1 MIGSLAAVTETSILP
16 VESASYRNLRL
27 RVGSGLVAMGI
38 AHVVAP
44 APFVK
49 IIPKS
54 VPNPK
59 FWNLVAAGAE
69 AAAGILLL
77 QSDPKKQRIG
87 GALATV
93 TFIGVYPANID
104 MAIKAGK
111 PTNPKAIAAW
121 ARLPMQL
128 PMIRSGIRLAK
139 GEA

>member
-1 MIGSLAAVTETSILP
+1 MTDTAVLP
-16 VESASYRNLRL
+16 IESASYRNLRM
-27 RVGSGLVAMGI
+27 RVGSGLLAMGI

-49 IIPKS
+49 IIPDS

-59 FWNLVAAGAE
+59 LWNLVAAAAE
-69 AAAGILLL
+69 ATAGVLLL
-77 QSDPKKQRIG
+77 QSDPKKQRLG

-93 TFIGVYPANID
+93 TFLGVYPANID

-139 GEA
+139 GQA

>member
-1 MIGSLAAVTETSILP
+1 MTDTAVLP
-16 VESASYRNLRL
+16 IESSSYRHLRM
-27 RVGSGLVAMGI
+27 RVGSGLLAMGI
-38 AHVVAP
+38 AHVVTP

-49 IIPKS
+49 IIPDA

-59 FWNLVAAGAE
+59 LWNLVAAAAE
-69 AAAGILLL
+69 ATAGVLLL
-77 QSDPKKQRIG
+77 QSDPKKQRLG

-93 TFIGVYPANID
+93 TFLGVYPANID

-139 GEA
+139 GQA

>member
-1 MIGSLAAVTETSILP
+1 MTDTAVLP
-16 VESASYRNLRL
+16 IESASYRNLRM
-27 RVGSGLVAMGI
+27 RVGSGLLAMGI

-49 IIPKS
+49 IIPDA

-59 FWNLVAAGAE
+59 LWNLVAAAAE
-69 AAAGILLL
+69 ATAGVLLL
-77 QSDPKKQRIG
+77 QSDPKKQRLG

-93 TFIGVYPANID
+93 TFLGVYPANID

-139 GEA
+139 GQA

>member
-1 MIGSLAAVTETSILP
+1 M
-16 VESASYRNLRL
+16 
-27 RVGSGLVAMGI
+27 RVGSGLLAMGV

-49 IIPKS
+49 IIPDR
-54 VPNPK
+54 VPAPEL
-59 FWNLVAAGAE
+59 WNLVAAAAE
-69 AAAGILLL
+69 GLAGVLLL
-77 QSDPKKQRIG
+77 TSDPKKQRLG
-87 GALATV
+87 GVLATV

-104 MAIKAGK
+104 MAIKAGP

>member
-1 MIGSLAAVTETSILP
+1 VTDTAVLP
-16 VESASYRNLRL
+16 IESASYRNLRM
-27 RVGSGLVAMGI
+27 RVGSGLLAMGI

-49 IIPKS
+49 IIPDA

-59 FWNLVAAGAE
+59 LWNLVAAAAE
-69 AAAGILLL
+69 ATAGVLLL
-77 QSDPKKQRIG
+77 QSDPKKQRLG

-93 TFIGVYPANID
+93 TFLGVYPANID

-139 GEA
+139 GQA

>member
-1 MIGSLAAVTETSILP
+1 VTDTAVLP
-16 VESASYRNLRL
+16 IESASYRNLRM
-27 RVGSGLVAMGI
+27 RVGSGLLAMGI

-49 IIPKS
+49 IIPDS

-59 FWNLVAAGAE
+59 LWNLVAAAAE
-69 AAAGILLL
+69 ATAGVLLL
-77 QSDPKKQRIG
+77 QSDPKKQRLG

-93 TFIGVYPANID
+93 TFLGVYPANID

-139 GEA
+139 GQA